1 MVGPARN
8 YAYRHGNRGEPLTL
22 PTASNTTLT
31 AANGVGVGE
40 LTDGA
45 GLTVMGKGYETIG
58 IYRSA
63 DDSLVPVCIQG
74 CTAHTSI
81 FDCKA
86 DHTASW
92 PGTYFTDVD
101 LADGRGTY
109 RALDHEWPG
118 DDRRR
123 TARTHRALHQLVSN
137 RRYNRRGA

>member
-63 DDSLVPVCIQG
+63 DDSLVPVASKAAPLTRASSITRPTTRRHGQ
-74 CTAHTSI
+74 ARISPTS
-81 FDCKA
+81 
-86 DHTASW
+86 TSR
-92 PGTYFTDVD
+92 TV
-101 LADGRGTY
+101 
-109 RALDHEWPG
+109 EV
-118 DDRRR
+118 R
-123 TARTHRALHQLVSN
+123 TARSITNGQVTIGAEPLVLIAPSTN
-137 RRYNRRGA
+137 S